1 MPTSMQTPT
10 SAARAAPVVIGHRGA
25 CGYAPEHTLTSYF
38 IAMQDGVDYVEPD
51 LVMTKDGVLV
61 ARHENEIGGTTD
73 VARRPEFA
81 QRRTRKTIDGV
92 LHDGWFTEDF
102 TLAELKT
109 LRARERIPAVRPG
122 NTRFDGQFQ
131 IPTFEEILALID
143 GVQKQREV
151 NAKQLGC
158 AAPARIGVYPETKHP
173 TYFQGIGLPMEELL
187 VATLHHHGYQGR
199 DGLAIIQCF
208 EVANLKAMR
217 KMTELPIVQLMEA
230 EGGPYDFVA
239 KGVERTYHAMTT
251 PAGLAEVATY
261 ATAIGPHKLQ
271 LIPLQADGTLD
282 EPTALLEQAH
292 AAGLKVHAYTFRAEN
307 QFLPKNLRSDADP
320 QHLGD
325 LHGELRVYLQ
335 AGLDGFFTDHADYG
349 VAARDAFT

>member
-1 MPTSMQTPT
+1 
-10 SAARAAPVVIGHRGA
+10 
-25 CGYAPEHTLTSYF
+25 
-38 IAMQDGVDYVEPD
+38 
-51 LVMTKDGVLV
+51 
-61 ARHENEIGGTTD
+61 
-73 VARRPEFA
+73 
-81 QRRTRKTIDGV
+81 
-92 LHDGWFTEDF
+92 
-102 TLAELKT
+102 
-109 LRARERIPAVRPG
+109 
-122 NTRFDGQFQ
+122 
-131 IPTFEEILALID
+131 
-143 GVQKQREV
+143 
-151 NAKQLGC
+151 
-158 AAPARIGVYPETKHP
+158 
-173 TYFQGIGLPMEELL
+173 MEELL
-187 VATLHHHGYQGR
+187 VTMLHQHGYQGR

-282 EPTALLEQAH
+282 EPTPLLEQAH
-292 AAGLKVHAYTFRAEN
+292 AAGLQVHAYTFRAEN

-320 QHLGD
+320 RHLGD

-349 VAARDAFT
+349 VAARDACT